1 MLIIFPWVSD
11 SFNTDGSVYS
21 SESKIEHNHLMELVG
36 QLSHVRSLELRPPR
50 RSDLRVLESFEE
62 LRSLHLGR
70 SSSLAGIEHCK
81 QLERLSLSKGNI
93 KTLEPLR
100 GMSNLSHVSLSLNLY
115 NPLKFDPEVVATW
128 TNLRQFRI
136 YYCDSVDLA
145 GFENLPDLEVL
156 VVSGLLQSE
165 IKPSSRKSLVTGLES
180 LKNMRSLKHLSLPN
194 CASLESLDFC
204 RELADLEELDL
215 SGCKSLK
222 NIDGVSQL
230 TKLKKIRL
238 RQCPHLEDLS
248 GLESISSLKELTIHS
263 DPLGLIQ
270 KLWKRDSIVRA
281 QLITEFDKLQTE
293 RKKQVQALT
302 NALPGVKINTS
313 VPVWPTGALGEMN

>member
-1 MLIIFPWVSD
+1 M
-11 SFNTDGSVYS
+11 
-21 SESKIEHNHLMELVG
+21 
-36 QLSHVRSLELRPPR
+36 
-50 RSDLRVLESFEE
+50 
-62 LRSLHLGR
+62 
-70 SSSLAGIEHCK
+70 
-81 QLERLSLSKGNI
+81 
-93 KTLEPLR
+93 
-100 GMSNLSHVSLSLNLY
+100 
-115 NPLKFDPEVVATW
+115 
-128 TNLRQFRI
+128 
-136 YYCDSVDLA
+136 A

-302 NALPGVKINTS
+302 NALPGVKINIS